1 MILSSHPNSSS
12 MLERVKSHPGSIYP
26 IATANKISQVFVAV
40 HAEGGDG
47 GEVLG
52 WKGEVESFY

>member
-1 MILSSHPNSSS
+1 

-40 HAEGGDG
+40 HAEGEDG

-52 WKGEVESFY
+52 WRGEVESFY